1 MPEEKI
7 QTITLSELQRINH
20 TVLDLVQDEL
30 LKMGI
35 EVKIGSSQYSDS
47 STGCCKLE
55 FKTVGGL
62 SQEALL
68 LENSWQNFGFKANP
82 RGCEIFYNR
91 KHYQVVGLKSR
102 ARKNPI
108 IVRHVE
114 SGSARSPMGSLPEIA
129 WPPFERRVSHVLTSH
144 APSTSARSSDRPQ
157 PTSVA
162 SKSGGVGSTGLTSN
176 SR

>member
-114 SGSARSPMGSLPEIA
+114 SGNEYRMSPDMVCQGLHNSEPEI
-129 WPPFERRVSHVLTSH
+129 WPAKPWGHREEV
-144 APSTSARSSDRPQ
+144 
-157 PTSVA
+157 
-162 SKSGGVGSTGLTSN
+162 K
-176 SR
+176 